1 MSAMESK
8 ELYRHLLG
16 LNEPWTV
23 ERVDLDMARQH
34 VDVYVDHP
42 IGMRFACPD
51 CGKECAVYD
60 HLAERVWRHLDS
72 CQFLTYLHAS
82 PPRISCPEH
91 GVRQARLP
99 WAEEGSRFTHLF
111 EALAIDVL
119 QAANIKRAAQIL
131 RISWD
136 QAWHLMERAVLRG
149 RAAKGATLPRQIGI
163 DEKAIAK
170 GHRYMTLVCDL
181 EAATVEYIGEERTE
195 DSLAAYFAAF
205 TEEQRAGIEAISL
218 DMWPAYINACCAH
231 VPQAEHKMV
240 FDRFHIMQHV
250 GQGVDRVR
258 KQEHKELLQQGD
270 TTLKRSKYLWLYSAE
285 NMPAA
290 AQERFAQIK
299 NGNLKTA
306 RAWAMKESLRQ
317 MWNYVSA
324 GWARRFWG
332 RWYFWATHSRL
343 APMIEKAKLIA
354 RHLPNILTYFTH
366 RITNAVA
373 EGLNSKIATVQK
385 RACGFR
391 NRDHFK
397 IAVYFHCGGLDLYP
411 ASVTHRKV

>member
-1 MSAMESK
+1 MESK

-16 LNEPWTV
+16 LSDPWLVARV
-23 ERVDLDMARQH
+23 ELDMAKQH
-34 VDVYVDHP
+34 VDVYVEHP
-42 IGMRFACPD
+42 RGTRFACPD
-51 CGKECAVYD
+51 CGQQSAVYD
-60 HLAERVWRHLDS
+60 HLSERVWRHLDS
-72 CQFLTYLHAS
+72 CQFLTYLHAA

-91 GVRQARLP
+91 GVRQAKMP

-111 EALAIDVL
+111 EVLAIDMLLATNV
-119 QAANIKRAAQIL
+119 KRAAQIL

-149 RAAKGATLPRQIGI
+149 RAAKGATLPKKLGV

-170 GHRYMTLVCDL
+170 GHSYMTLTCDL
-181 EAATVEYIGEERTE
+181 EARTVEYVGEGRTE
-195 DSLAAYFAAF
+195 ESLAAYFTAF
-205 TEEQRAGIEAISL
+205 TQEQLATIEAISL
-218 DMWPAYINACCAH
+218 DMWPAYIGACQEH
-231 VPQAEHKMV
+231 VPQADEKMV

-250 GQGVDRVR
+250 NQGVDKVR
-258 KQEHKELLQQGD
+258 KQEHKELTQQGD
-270 TTLKRSKYLWLYSAE
+270 DTLKKSKYLWLYGAE
-285 NMPAA
+285 NMPEKAK
-290 AQERFAQIK
+290 ERFDEIK
-299 NGNLKTA
+299 SGNLKTA
-306 RAWAMKESLRQ
+306 RAWAMKESLRE
-317 MWNYVSA
+317 MWDYSSA
-324 GWARRFWG
+324 GWARRFWD

-373 EGLNSKIATVQK
+373 EGLNSKIATMQK
-385 RACGFR
+385 RACGYR

-411 ASVTHRKV
+411 ASATHRKLG